1 MNGRLLAMV
10 LSLALP
16 AAVQAQHEHHQQP
29 AQGAPAAP
37 TAAPADPTAVTE
49 SGLTPSPAPD
59 PSIPAYT
66 LEDLERR
73 AMEKNPVLAQA
84 DAAIRAAEGRRVQG
98 GLLPN
103 PIVGVAAE
111 DVPLDGDREED
122 GKYGVFIAQDIPLG
136 GKLRSN
142 REVLAREVD
151 QARIRA
157 EAQRSRLTA
166 QIRSLF
172 YRTLAAQHRVEVR
185 ERLAGITNE
194 AVEVTKQLFNV
205 GAADAPDQLAV
216 ENEALLREASL
227 SEARIE
233 LDSLWAALRAA
244 VNDPAL
250 ETGRLDGDL
259 ATGLPTLDREEWRR
273 RWLDQSPALREAGAE
288 VARAEAS
295 LARARAARTP
305 DLTVEGGVLDARG
318 GDEGKEAFAEVG
330 IRIPL
335 FNRNQGGIAAAE
347 ADLAGARLSAE
358 RVRLSLESQYAESF
372 ARYRESSER
381 ARTYREGVLVR
392 ARSAYQQY
400 FTQYQQMLAAYP
412 QVLISQRTLFQL
424 EESYVQSLE
433 RAWQAAV
440 GIQSLLPPGEMDMGS
455 GGREAMDA
463 GEDAGGVGGVGGH

>member
-1 MNGRLLAMV
+1 MNGRLL
-10 LSLALP
+10 LSLLMLALP
-16 AAVQAQHEHHQQP
+16 ALPGTVQAQHEHHQHGAQTQPP
-29 AQGAPAAP
+29 AQAAP
-37 TAAPADPTAVTE
+37 LEPAE

-73 AMEKNPVLAQA
+73 AMEKNPALAEA
-84 DAAIRAAEGRRVQG
+84 DAALRAAEGRRLQG

-111 DVPLDGDREED
+111 DVPLDGNSDED

-142 REVLAREVD
+142 RRMLAAELD

-166 QIRSLF
+166 QVQSLF

-185 ERLAGITNE
+185 ERLAVLTND
-194 AVEVTKQLFNV
+194 AVEVTKQLYNI

-216 ENEALLREASL
+216 ENEALLREAAL

-233 LDSLWAALRAA
+233 LDALWVALKAA
-244 VNDPAL
+244 VNDPEL
-250 ETGRLDGDL
+250 ETGRLSGDL
-259 ATGLPTLDREEWRR
+259 VASLPDLDREEWRR
-273 RWLDQSPALREAGAE
+273 RWLDQSPALRVAAAE
-288 VARAEAS
+288 LARAEAS

-305 DLTVEGGVLDARG
+305 DLTVEGGVLDPRG
-318 GDEGKEAFAEVG
+318 DHGGKEAFAEVG
-330 IRIPL
+330 IRLPL
-335 FNRNQGGIAAAE
+335 WNRNQGGIAAAE
-347 ADLAGARLSAE
+347 ADVARARLAAQ
-358 RVRLSLESQYAESF
+358 RVRLSLESQFAQSF

-381 ARTYREGVLVR
+381 ARTYREGVLAR

-400 FTQYQQMLAAYP
+400 FSQYQQMMAAYP

-424 EESYVQSLE
+424 EESYVQTLE
-433 RAWQAAV
+433 RAWQAAI
-440 GIQSLLPPGEMDMGS
+440 GIQSLLPAGEMEMGS
-455 GGREAMDA
+455 ARNEAMDA
-463 GEDAGGVGGVGGH
+463 GEDFGGVGGH

>member
-1 MNGRLLAMV
+1 MNGRLLAA
-10 LSLALP
+10 LPALLALALP
-16 AAVQAQHEHHQQP
+16 ASLQAQHEHHQHGAQPP
-29 AQGAPAAP
+29 AQ
-37 TAAPADPTAVTE
+37 AAPATDPAAATE

-66 LEDLERR
+66 LQDLERR
-73 AMEKNPVLAQA
+73 ALEKNPALAQA

-122 GKYGVFIAQDIPLG
+122 GKYGLFIAQDIPLG
-136 GKLRSN
+136 GKLRYN

-166 QIRSLF
+166 QIHSLF

-185 ERLAGITNE
+185 ERLAALAND
-194 AVEVTKQLFNV
+194 AVEVTKQLYNV
-205 GAADAPDQLAV
+205 GAADGPDQLAV

-227 SEARIE
+227 AEARIE
-233 LDSLWAALRAA
+233 LDSLWGALRAA

-259 ATGLPTLDREEWRR
+259 AGGLPTLDREEWRQ
-273 RWLDQSPALREAGAE
+273 RWLAQSPALREASAE

-318 GDEGKEAFAEVG
+318 EDDGKEAFAEVG
-330 IRIPL
+330 IRVPL

-347 ADLAGARLSAE
+347 ADLAGAQLTAE
-358 RVRLSLESQYAESF
+358 RVRLSLESQFAESF
-372 ARYRESSER
+372 ARYREASER
-381 ARTYREGVLVR
+381 ARTYREGVLAR

-400 FTQYQQMLAAYP
+400 FSQYQQMMAAYP

-424 EESYVQSLE
+424 EESYVQTLE

-440 GIQSLLPPGEMDMGS
+440 GIQSLLPAGEMDMGS
-455 GGREAMDA
+455 GQREAMDA
-463 GEDAGGVGGVGGH
+463 GQDFGGVGGH